1 MRAMGRKIQMKSA
14 VLMIA
19 ILAVP
24 SASCA
29 QDPAPVSSGPTVGNG
44 RMLEGTSIPTAELL
58 QSRRFDGGWLE
69 AEILIDDRVLVR
81 SYPSAVAVSTV
92 FKVDCER
99 DRYGYVSRR
108 FYGADGALLHEADL
122 RSDDV
127 VHQGPQWGMIGQVC
141 ASDDQVSG
149 READFEGIDG
159 FLRLA
164 GNRPIGSRSPPPP
177 TVVPAR

>member
-1 MRAMGRKIQMKSA
+1 MNAIGRNIEMKSA

-19 ILAVP
+19 ILAIP

-29 QDPAPVSSGPTVGNG
+29 QDPAPVSSAQTVGSG
-44 RMLEGTSIPTAELL
+44 RMLEGTSVPTAELL
-58 QSRRFDGGWLE
+58 QSRRFDGAWLE
-69 AEILIDDRVLVR
+69 TEILIDDSAAARA
-81 SYPSAVAVSTV
+81 YPSAVAVSTV

-108 FYGADGALLHEADL
+108 FYGTDGALLHEADL

-127 VHQGPQWGMIGQVC
+127 VHQGPQWGMIAQVC
-141 ASDDQVSG
+141 AFDGQASG
-149 READFEGIDG
+149 SEADFEGIDG

-164 GNRPIGSRSPPPP
+164 GSRGVEGRSSPPP

>member
-19 ILAVP
+19 IFAVP

-69 AEILIDDRVLVR
+69 AEILIADPVAARA
-81 SYPSAVAVSTV
+81 YPSAVAVSTV

-122 RSDDV
+122 RSDAIV
-127 VHQGPQWGMIGQVC
+127 QRGPQWVMVGQVC
-141 ASDDQVSG
+141 AFDGQVSG

-164 GNRPIGSRSPPPP
+164 GNRPVDSRSPPP
-177 TVVPAR
+177 TVVPVR

>member
-1 MRAMGRKIQMKSA
+1 MRAMGRKIQMTPA

-29 QDPAPVSSGPTVGNG
+29 HDPTPVSSGPTVGNG
-44 RMLEGTSIPTAELL
+44 RMLEGTSVPTAELL
-58 QSRRFDGGWLE
+58 QSRRFDGDWLE
-69 AEILIDDRVLVR
+69 TEILIDDSAAARA
-81 SYPSAVAVSTV
+81 YPSAVAVSTV

-108 FYGADGALLHEADL
+108 FYGADGALLHETDL

-127 VHQGPQWGMIGQVC
+127 VHQGPQWGMIAQVC
-141 ASDDQVSG
+141 TLDGQASAG
-149 READFEGIDG
+149 AADFEGLAG
-159 FLRLA
+159 FLGLA
-164 GNRPIGSRSPPPP
+164 GNRAVETRSPPPP